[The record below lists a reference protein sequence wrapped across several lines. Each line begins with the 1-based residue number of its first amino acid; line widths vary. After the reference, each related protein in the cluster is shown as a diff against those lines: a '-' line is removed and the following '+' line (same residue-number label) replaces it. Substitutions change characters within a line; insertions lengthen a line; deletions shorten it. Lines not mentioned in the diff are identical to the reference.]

1 MRHTPHLKKILM
13 GIALLC
19 ISTGALAHRTAN
31 WGRMDRSKLNIGT
44 YYLQPYAQTEAHV
57 RDLKACGIDFIIGIQ
72 NEKKILDI
80 LQKYEVGAVVGG
92 VLPGWWGGDGGNAG
106 QMKDQNPLSKY
117 EEIAKSFTDHP
128 AAWGIDIGD
137 EPSALDFP
145 HYGKVY
151 EKVSELFP
159 NQFPYLN
166 LYPNYASVSQNNA
179 EQTVNQLGTP
189 TYEEHIAEYCKNV
202 PADYLCYD
210 FYLYSVNVPRAYENL
225 RVVAD
230 ACTGSGR
237 SMWIV
242 LQVNSDKEEEWITEN
257 GLRFQAYTAM
267 AYGAEVITWA
277 CYTAGWWHN
286 QVLDEKGNK
295 TQQYEKLKR
304 VNKEI
309 RLLAE
314 PYMKYRRTDTQLI
327 GFQHSG
333 WNENVRQ
340 QNQTELNNKVFTKVH
355 MEDCSP
361 LVAGEMVSRAGDGA
375 EALFVCSADDP
386 YDKTRRSHKL
396 RFRAEGREITVT
408 GTKGNIPVQED
419 EDGFYSFNLPS
430 NQAALIEAHY
440 KY

>member
-19 ISTGALAHRTAN
+19 ISTGALAHKTNN

-44 YYLQPYAQTEAHV
+44 YSLQPYAQTDAHV
-57 RDLKACGIDFIIGIQ
+57 KELKACGIDFIICGVP

-80 LQKYEVGAVVGG
+80 LQKYEVGVVMGG
-92 VLPGWWGGDGGNAG
+92 VIDN
-106 QMKDQNPLSKY
+106 Y
-117 EEIAKSFTDHP
+117 EEKAKTFTDHP
-128 AAWGIDIGD
+128 AIWGIDVRD
-137 EPSALDFP
+137 EPSALEFP
-145 HYGKVY
+145 NLGKVY
-151 EKVSELFP
+151 ERISELYP
-159 NQFPYLN
+159 NQFPYIN
-166 LYPNYASVSQNNA
+166 IFPNYATVAQND
-179 EQTVNQLGTP
+179 EDQTKSQLGTP
-189 TYEEHIAEYCKNV
+189 TYEAYIAEYCKHM

-267 AYGAEVITWA
+267 AYGAEVITWG